1 MEGGGSCET
10 FEPISAIKNQS
21 IYKVWHTTEE
31 KGSRSYN
38 LFNSAQVNIKSLS
51 DGDSYDEEENISGN
65 GDEERY
71 FFSSDSDN
79 IFFWQLNEQ
88 FIIMLCSIKRF

>member
-1 MEGGGSCET
+1 M
-10 FEPISAIKNQS
+10 
-21 IYKVWHTTEE
+21 
-31 KGSRSYN
+31 
-38 LFNSAQVNIKSLS
+38 NIKSLS

-79 IFFWQLNEQ
+79 IFFG
-88 FIIMLCSIKRF
+88 S